1 MVVALRPGIDN
12 PAEAEVVD
20 MEAEVAAGTVT
31 AAGPAGMAAGI
42 AAAGAADMAAGT
54 AAVEA
59 AGTAAEKAAVAAA
72 EKAAQKAVADT
83 VVETAVD

>member
-20 MEAEVAAGTVT
+20 MEAEVAAGTV
-31 AAGPAGMAAGI
+31 AADGPAEMAAGI

-59 AGTAAEKAAVAAA
+59 AGAAA
-72 EKAAQKAVADT
+72 EKSAQKAVADT